1 MTDAARRSAKRI
13 RGTTVEVDA
22 KARALRNNMTPAE
35 QIVWPA
41 LRRRQVSGL
50 RFRRQYPIGPFILDF
65 VCPSIRLVVEVDGP
79 VHDET
84 VDYDQARTGQL
95 QHYGYRV
102 LRFRNDDIAGQLED
116 VLKRIRAAAAAQ
128 RRITPPPGL
137 GEG

>member
-13 RGTTVEVDA
+13 RGTKAEVDA
-22 KARALRNNMTPAE
+22 AARALRTNMTPAE
-35 QIVWPA
+35 RILWQA

-65 VCPSIRLVVEVDGP
+65 ACPSIRLVVEVDGP

-95 QHYGYRV
+95 EHYR
-102 LRFRNDDIAGQLED
+102 LS
-116 VLKRIRAAAAAQ
+116 RAQ
-128 RRITPPPGL
+128 IP
-137 GEG
+137 E